1 MPDQSSEDTL
11 LLVDPDLDFLDWSTK
26 HLSAKNLRVLRCDNA
41 ANAVKVIEKTPV
53 SVVVAAMELEPFDG
67 MELLGRILQQSPQ
80 TLVILTAG
88 FPTTGQIIEATQRG
102 AHDVLRK
109 ESLAFELRPVVESA
123 LQTQDDR
130 RSAGQ
135 PDAEMPKHDGRVKMI
150 GISRALQEV
159 FKLVG
164 RVARS
169 DAPVLIAGE
178 SGTGKELVAK
188 AVHEY
193 SPRRQKEMITI
204 NCGAIPE
211 NLLESELFGHEK
223 GSFTGAIA
231 RRAGRFEQADGGT
244 LFLDEIGDMP
254 LSIQVKLLRVLQ
266 DGSFSRVGANETLTT
281 DVRIVAATHKNLT
294 DEVAAG
300 RFREDLYYRLNVVE
314 IKIPA
319 LRERM
324 EDIPL
329 LAEYFLQ
336 RITRKNGMARIRI
349 SAEAITTLQ
358 SHHWPGNV
366 RELEN
371 TIARACALASS
382 QILLPADIPLASA
395 PRKSAAGLH
404 GGARPVDQR
413 RPFRR
418 GSPRMAERR
427 NRRPDSRTR
436 GRRSQGSLQHAQPA
450 DRGFTQTA
458 CPTRSDMLHIVEHP
472 LIADELTR
480 LRDPACPSPEFR
492 QRVRRI
498 ASLMVPA
505 GHREF
510 RNHGRAVQHA
520 AGNHRG
526 GEIDPWCHPGADFA
540 RRIGISRW
548 ISRPDP
554 PRVRRP
560 HRPGAE

>member
-11 LLVDPDLDFLDWSTK
+11 LLVDPDLDFLDWATK
-26 HLSAKNLRVLRCDNA
+26 HLSAKGLRVLRCDNA
-41 ANAVKVIEKTPV
+41 ANAIKVIEKTGV
-53 SVVVAAMELEPFDG
+53 SVVVAAMDMEPFDG
-67 MELLGRILQQSPQ
+67 MELLGRIMQQSPQ
-80 TLVILTAG
+80 TLVVLTAG

-123 LQTQDDR
+123 LQTQEDR
-130 RSAGQ
+130 RSADQ
-135 PDAEMPKHDGRVKMI
+135 PSAELPKHDGRVKMI

-294 DEVAAG
+294 EEVAAG

-319 LRERM
+319 LRERL

-336 RITRKNGMARIRI
+336 RITKKNGMARIRI
-349 SAEAITTLQ
+349 SAEATATLQ
-358 SHHWPGNV
+358 AHHWPGNV

-382 QILLPADIPLASA
+382 SILLPADIPLASA
-395 PRKSAAGLH
+395 PRKSSAGFVASLDQLINAAPTDHDLLDWVNREISKRILERADGDVKEASKTLNL
-404 GGARPVDQR
+404 P
-413 RPFRR
+413 
-418 GSPRMAERR
+418 MAELRKLL
-427 NRRPDSRTR
+427 
-436 GRRSQGSLQHAQPA
+436 SQKA
-450 DRGFTQTA
+450 
-458 CPTRSDMLHIVEHP
+458 
-472 LIADELTR
+472 
-480 LRDPACPSPEFR
+480 
-492 QRVRRI
+492 
-498 ASLMVPA
+498 
-505 GHREF
+505 
-510 RNHGRAVQHA
+510 
-520 AGNHRG
+520 
-526 GEIDPWCHPGADFA
+526 
-540 RRIGISRW
+540 
-548 ISRPDP
+548 
-554 PRVRRP
+554 
-560 HRPGAE
+560 

>member
-1 MPDQSSEDTL
+1 MPENSTEDTL
-11 LLVDPDLDFLDWSTK
+11 LLVDPDLDFLDWATK

-41 ANAVKVIEKTPV
+41 ANAIKVIEKTAV
-53 SVVVAAMELEPFDG
+53 SVVVAAMDMEPFDG
-67 MELLGRILQQSPQ
+67 MELLGRIMQQSPQ
-80 TLVILTAG
+80 TLVVLTAG

-123 LQTQDDR
+123 LQTQEDR
-130 RSAGQ
+130 RSADH
-135 PDAEMPKHDGRVKMI
+135 PSAELPKHDGRVKMI

-294 DEVAAG
+294 EEVAAG

-319 LRERM
+319 LRERL

-336 RITRKNGMARIRI
+336 RITKKNGMARIRI
-349 SAEAITTLQ
+349 SAEATATLQ
-358 SHHWPGNV
+358 AHHWPGNV

-382 QILLPADIPLASA
+382 NILLPADIPLASA
-395 PRKSAAGLH
+395 PRKSTA
-404 GGARPVDQR
+404 
-413 RPFRR
+413 
-418 GSPRMAERR
+418 
-427 NRRPDSRTR
+427 
-436 GRRSQGSLQHAQPA
+436 
-450 DRGFTQTA
+450 GFTTSLDQLINA
-458 CPTRSDMLHIVEHP
+458 APTDYDLLDWVNREISKRILER
-472 LIADELTR
+472 ADGDLKEASKTLNLAIPD
-480 LRDPACPSPEFR
+480 LRKLLA
-492 QRVRRI
+492 QK
-498 ASLMVPA
+498 
-505 GHREF
+505 H
-510 RNHGRAVQHA
+510 
-520 AGNHRG
+520 
-526 GEIDPWCHPGADFA
+526 
-540 RRIGISRW
+540 
-548 ISRPDP
+548 
-554 PRVRRP
+554 
-560 HRPGAE
+560 

>member
-1 MPDQSSEDTL
+1 MPENSSEDTL
-11 LLVDPDLDFLDWSTK
+11 LLVDPDLDFLDWATK

-41 ANAVKVIEKTPV
+41 ANALKVIERTPV
-53 SVVVAAMELEPFDG
+53 SVVVAAMEMEPFDG
-67 MELLGRILQQSPQ
+67 MELLGRILQLRPQ
-80 TLVILTAG
+80 TLVVLTAG

-130 RSAGQ
+130 RSAAQ
-135 PDAEMPKHDGRVKMI
+135 PDSEVPKQDGRVKMI
-150 GISRALQEV
+150 GVSRALQEV

-223 GSFTGAIA
+223 GSITGAIA

-281 DVRIVAATHKNLT
+281 DVRIVAATHKNLS

-314 IKIPA
+314 IRIPA
-319 LRERM
+319 LRDRL

-349 SAEAITTLQ
+349 SAEAVSTLQ
-358 SHHWPGNV
+358 SHTWPGNV

-395 PRKSAAGLH
+395 PRKKPAAFTAAIDQMINAAPSGVELLDWLGNEVAKRILERADGDLKKAATVLH
-404 GGARPVDQR
+404 LP
-413 RPFRR
+413 
-418 GSPRMAERR
+418 
-427 NRRPDSRTR
+427 
-436 GRRSQGSLQHAQPA
+436 
-450 DRGFTQTA
+450 
-458 CPTRSDMLHIVEHP
+458 
-472 LIADELTR
+472 IAD
-480 LRDPACPSPEFR
+480 LRKLLAFKE
-492 QRVRRI
+492 
-498 ASLMVPA
+498 
-505 GHREF
+505 
-510 RNHGRAVQHA
+510 
-520 AGNHRG
+520 
-526 GEIDPWCHPGADFA
+526 
-540 RRIGISRW
+540 
-548 ISRPDP
+548 
-554 PRVRRP
+554 
-560 HRPGAE
+560 

>member
-1 MPDQSSEDTL
+1 LQHSFGNWSFGDRIPAANRFHPGVRTNFLVCHPPPPCLTARANVMADQSSEDTL
-11 LLVDPDLDFLDWSTK
+11 LLVDPDLDFLDWATK

-41 ANAVKVIEKTPV
+41 ANALKVIEKTPV

-130 RSAGQ
+130 RTAGR

-281 DVRIVAATHKNLT
+281 DVRIVAATHKNLV

-349 SAEAITTLQ
+349 SAEAVTTLQ

-395 PRKSAAGLH
+395 PRKSAAGFVAAL
-404 GGARPVDQR
+404 DQMVNAAPTGTDLIDWATR
-413 RPFRR
+413 EL
-418 GSPRMAERR
+418 A
-427 NRRPDSRTR
+427 SRV
-436 GRRSQGSLQHAQPA
+436 LE
-450 DRGFTQTA
+450 
-458 CPTRSDMLHIVEHP
+458 RSDGDLKEAANTLNIP
-472 LIADELTR
+472 IGD
-480 LRDPACPSPEFR
+480 LRKLLS
-492 QRVRRI
+492 
-498 ASLMVPA
+498 
-505 GHREF
+505 
-510 RNHGRAVQHA
+510 NKK
-520 AGNHRG
+520 
-526 GEIDPWCHPGADFA
+526 
-540 RRIGISRW
+540 
-548 ISRPDP
+548 
-554 PRVRRP
+554 
-560 HRPGAE
+560 

>member
-1 MPDQSSEDTL
+1 MLKLAPDDTL
-11 LLVDPDLDFLDWSTK
+11 LLVDPDLDFLDWATK

-41 ANAVKVIEKTPV
+41 ANAVKVIAKTSV

-67 MELLGRILQQSPQ
+67 MELLGQILQQSPQ
-80 TLVILTAG
+80 TLVVLTAG

-123 LQTQDDR
+123 LQTQEDR

-135 PDAEMPKHDGRVKMI
+135 PDAEMPKHDARVKMI

-169 DAPVLIAGE
+169 DAPILIVGE

-193 SPRRQKEMITI
+193 SPRRQREMITI

-211 NLLESELFGHEK
+211 SLLESELFGHEK

-254 LSIQVKLLRVLQ
+254 LSIQVKVLRVLQ
-266 DGSFSRVGANETLTT
+266 DGSFSRIGANETLKT

-294 DEVAAG
+294 EEVAVG

-319 LRERM
+319 LRERL
-324 EDIPL
+324 EDVPL

-336 RITRKNGMARIRI
+336 RITKKNGMARIRI
-349 SAEAITTLQ
+349 SAEAVATLQ

-382 QILLPADIPLASA
+382 HILLPADIPLASA
-395 PRKSAAGLH
+395 PRRSSAGFPATLDQLIDAAPGGIDLLEWLGSEVAGRVL
-404 GGARPVDQR
+404 
-413 RPFRR
+413 
-418 GSPRMAERR
+418 ERC
-427 NRRPDSRTR
+427 DGDFKDASRT
-436 GRRSQGSLQHAQPA
+436 LN
-450 DRGFTQTA
+450 
-458 CPTRSDMLHIVEHP
+458 LP
-472 LIADELTR
+472 LAELR
-480 LRDPACPSPEFR
+480 KL
-492 QRVRRI
+492 
-498 ASLMVPA
+498 L
-505 GHREF
+505 
-510 RNHGRAVQHA
+510 
-520 AGNHRG
+520 
-526 GEIDPWCHPGADFA
+526 A
-540 RRIGISRW
+540 RR
-548 ISRPDP
+548 
-554 PRVRRP
+554 
-560 HRPGAE
+560 E

>member
-1 MPDQSSEDTL
+1 
-11 LLVDPDLDFLDWSTK
+11 
-26 HLSAKNLRVLRCDNA
+26 
-41 ANAVKVIEKTPV
+41 
-53 SVVVAAMELEPFDG
+53 
-67 MELLGRILQQSPQ
+67 
-80 TLVILTAG
+80 
-88 FPTTGQIIEATQRG
+88 
-102 AHDVLRK
+102 
-109 ESLAFELRPVVESA
+109 
-123 LQTQDDR
+123 
-130 RSAGQ
+130 
-135 PDAEMPKHDGRVKMI
+135 
-150 GISRALQEV
+150 
-159 FKLVG
+159 
-164 RVARS
+164 
-169 DAPVLIAGE
+169 LIAGE

-266 DGSFSRVGANETLTT
+266 DGSFSRVGANETLIT

-314 IKIPA
+314 IKIPP
-319 LRERM
+319 LRNRM

-349 SAEAITTLQ
+349 SAEAIATLQ
-358 SHHWPGNV
+358 THHWPGNV

-395 PRKSAAGLH
+395 PRKSLAGFAA
-404 GGARPVDQR
+404 AMDQLINAA
-413 RPFRR
+413 PT
-418 GSPRMAERR
+418 GEDLLGWLNAEIA
-427 NRRPDSRTR
+427 TR
-436 GRRSQGSLQHAQPA
+436 VLE
-450 DRGFTQTA
+450 
-458 CPTRSDMLHIVEHP
+458 RSDGDLKEASVMLNLP
-472 LIADELTR
+472 LAELRKLLAQKT
-480 LRDPACPSPEFR
+480 
-492 QRVRRI
+492 
-498 ASLMVPA
+498 
-505 GHREF
+505 
-510 RNHGRAVQHA
+510 
-520 AGNHRG
+520 
-526 GEIDPWCHPGADFA
+526 
-540 RRIGISRW
+540 
-548 ISRPDP
+548 
-554 PRVRRP
+554 
-560 HRPGAE
+560 

>member
-1 MPDQSSEDTL
+1 MPESSHEDTL
-11 LLVDPDLDFLDWSTK
+11 LLVDPDLDFLDWATK
-26 HLSAKNLRVLRCDNA
+26 HLFANNLRVLRCDNA
-41 ANAVKVIEKTPV
+41 ANAIKVIEKTAI

-67 MELLGRILQQSPQ
+67 MELLGRILDQSPQ
-80 TLVILTAG
+80 TLVVLTAG

-135 PDAEMPKHDGRVKMI
+135 QDAEMPKPDGRVKMI
-150 GISRALQEV
+150 GVSRSLQEV

-266 DGSFSRVGANETLTT
+266 DGTFSRVGANETLAT

-294 DEVAAG
+294 EEVAAG

-319 LRERM
+319 LRDRL

-336 RITRKNGMARIRI
+336 RLTRKNGMARIRI
-349 SAEAITTLQ
+349 SAEAVAVLQ

-395 PRKSAAGLH
+395 PRRSPALFSAAIDQLIDTAPSG
-404 GGARPVDQR
+404 VDLLDWLA
-413 RPFRR
+413 
-418 GSPRMAERR
+418 GEVA
-427 NRRPDSRTR
+427 
-436 GRRSQGSLQHAQPA
+436 GRVLE
-450 DRGFTQTA
+450 
-458 CPTRSDMLHIVEHP
+458 RSDGDFKKASATLKVP
-472 LIADELTR
+472 VPELR
-480 LRDPACPSPEFR
+480 KILAKKE
-492 QRVRRI
+492 
-498 ASLMVPA
+498 
-505 GHREF
+505 
-510 RNHGRAVQHA
+510 
-520 AGNHRG
+520 
-526 GEIDPWCHPGADFA
+526 
-540 RRIGISRW
+540 
-548 ISRPDP
+548 
-554 PRVRRP
+554 
-560 HRPGAE
+560 

>member
-1 MPDQSSEDTL
+1 MPEEIPEETL
-11 LLVDPDLDFLDWSTK
+11 LLVDPDLDFLDWATK
-26 HLSAKNLRVLRCDNA
+26 HLAAKNLRVLRCDNS
-41 ANAVKVIEKTPV
+41 ANAIKIVEKTPV
-53 SVVVAAMELEPFDG
+53 SVIVAAIDIVPFDG
-67 MELLGRILQQSPQ
+67 MELLGRVLAHCPQ

-109 ESLAFELRPVVESA
+109 ESLAFELRPVIESA
-123 LQTQDDR
+123 LQTREDR

-135 PDAEMPKHDGRVKMI
+135 SDAEMPKPDGRVKMV
-150 GISRALQEV
+150 GNSRALQEV

-164 RVARS
+164 KVALS

-188 AVHEY
+188 AIHEY

-266 DGSFSRVGANETLTT
+266 DGSFSRIGANETLTT
-281 DVRIVAATHKNLT
+281 DVRIVAATHKNLAE
-294 DEVAAG
+294 EVSAG

-319 LRERM
+319 LRERL

-336 RITRKNGMARIRI
+336 RTTRKNGMARIRI
-349 SAEAITTLQ
+349 SDEATAALQ
-358 SHHWPGNV
+358 THHWPGNV

-382 QILLPADIPLASA
+382 SILLPADIPLASS
-395 PRKSAAGLH
+395 PRKSNAGFSAAI
-404 GGARPVDQR
+404 DQLINAA
-413 RPFRR
+413 P
-418 GSPRMAERR
+418 
-427 NRRPDSRTR
+427 T
-436 GRRSQGSLQHAQPA
+436 GRDLLEWLSSEVAGRVLEQA
-450 DRGFTQTA
+450 DGDIKQA
-458 CPTRSDMLHIVEHP
+458 SKILNLP
-472 LIADELTR
+472 LADLKK
-480 LRDPACPSPEFR
+480 LLA
-492 QRVRRI
+492 
-498 ASLMVPA
+498 
-505 GHREF
+505 
-510 RNHGRAVQHA
+510 
-520 AGNHRG
+520 
-526 GEIDPWCHPGADFA
+526 
-540 RRIGISRW
+540 
-548 ISRPDP
+548 
-554 PRVRRP
+554 
-560 HRPGAE
+560 

>member
-1 MPDQSSEDTL
+1 MPENSSEDTL
-11 LLVDPDLDFLDWSTK
+11 LLVDPDLDFLDWATK
-26 HLSAKNLRVLRCDNA
+26 HLAAKDLRVLRCDNA
-41 ANAVKVIEKTPV
+41 ANAIKVIQKTSI
-53 SVVVAAMELEPFDG
+53 SVVVAAIDMEPFDG
-67 MELLGRILQQSPQ
+67 MELLGRIMLQSPQ
-80 TLVILTAG
+80 TLVVLTAG

-123 LQTQDDR
+123 LQTQEDR
-130 RSAGQ
+130 RSADH
-135 PDAEMPKHDGRVKMI
+135 PSAELPKHDGRVKMI

-294 DEVAAG
+294 EEVAAG

-319 LRERM
+319 LRERL

-336 RITRKNGMARIRI
+336 RITKKNGMARIKI
-349 SAEAITTLQ
+349 SAEAILTLQ
-358 SHHWPGNV
+358 THHWPGNV

-382 QILLPADIPLASA
+382 TILLPADIPLASA
-395 PRKSAAGLH
+395 PRKPTAAFT
-404 GGARPVDQR
+404 GALDQLINA
-413 RPFRR
+413 
-418 GSPRMAERR
+418 S
-427 NRRPDSRTR
+427 
-436 GRRSQGSLQHAQPA
+436 PA
-450 DRGFTQTA
+450 DKNLLDWINQEISKRILERADGDLKQASNTLNL
-458 CPTRSDMLHIVEHP
+458 P
-472 LIADELTR
+472 IA
-480 LRDPACPSPEFR
+480 
-492 QRVRRI
+492 
-498 ASLMVPA
+498 
-505 GHREF
+505 
-510 RNHGRAVQHA
+510 
-520 AGNHRG
+520 
-526 GEIDPWCHPGADFA
+526 EIRKLLSQKD
-540 RRIGISRW
+540 
-548 ISRPDP
+548 
-554 PRVRRP
+554 
-560 HRPGAE
+560 